1 MDCAKIARIGCLT
14 LAAAASACSTAKHA
28 EAHAPSSAVAQLAIY
43 EKRDGALDAEKDFR
57 NGKVRFLAVQ
67 GYALTVPGIE
77 NFFPKFSHTYKYHVI
92 EGTSDAVQNAKELQL
107 QTAAESYAQAYN
119 LKLARLLVF

>member
-14 LAAAASACSTAKHA
+14 LAAVASACSTAKHA
-28 EAHAPSSAVAQLAIY
+28 EALAPSAAAAQLAIY

-77 NFFPKFSHTYKYHVI
+77 NFFPKFSTTYKYQVI
-92 EGTSDAVQNAKELQL
+92 EGTSDAIQNSKELQL
-107 QTAAESYAQAYN
+107 QTAAESYA
-119 LKLARLLVF
+119 